1 MITHSIEKSG
11 MCIKKEK
18 KEKGKRKKSSKE
30 TWAVTMTREFLVP
43 IPSQKKRET
52 QISETRQQ
60 VKKKNLVARR
70 IKRKEEQIE
79 ANLNED
85 QRRVASQQQR
95 ML

>member
-1 MITHSIEKSG
+1 MECVSKKKKKKK
-11 MCIKKEK
+11 KKE
-18 KEKGKRKKSSKE
+18 KKSSKE

-60 VKKKNLVARR
+60 VKKKRKKKLVARR

-85 QRRVASQQQR
+85 QRRVASQ
-95 ML
+95 

>member
-1 MITHSIEKSG
+1 MEKNIQNFKSLVKSSG
-11 MCIKKEK
+11 CWLWFSSNSLTKKE
-18 KEKGKRKKSSKE
+18 R
-30 TWAVTMTREFLVP
+30 
-43 IPSQKKRET
+43 RET

>member
-1 MITHSIEKSG
+1 MFRSNSLT
-11 MCIKKEK
+11 
-18 KEKGKRKKSSKE
+18 
-30 TWAVTMTREFLVP
+30 
-43 IPSQKKRET
+43 KKRET

-60 VKKKNLVARR
+60 VKKKKKKNLVATRR

-85 QRRVASQQQR
+85 QRRVASQQRR